1 MESNIFTYIERYAKE
16 MEAKSAFI
24 CRDYSVTFKEL
35 LKLIYINRKAIAN
48 KFSQHKYVIIL
59 RVKDPISFIIIYLTL
74 FSLER
79 PFLVVSNDLT
89 EFEISEI
96 KISLKN
102 SIILEDDEVIR
113 DHSLSNDSELGKKEL
128 KPDPEKAYMLQLS
141 SGSTGRPKFCIRTL
155 RNLFFEG
162 LSYIKTLNITS
173 DDMIYTVPP
182 LQHSYAMGA
191 GLIPGLIAGA
201 TNIIEKRFIPRTVLN
216 YIHKYKPSI
225 LILVPIMAK
234 SLYKTYSKRVFDLSS
249 LRVVIVGAGKITKE
263 IFENFYNK
271 FGIMLSANYGSSETG
286 GVISR
291 LNNKLFTSIGNPMYG
306 VKIKICDD
314 NENSVPTGQI
324 GELYIK
330 TPAMTPK
337 YYNEKNHNITKDFF
351 YKTSDMVIRDVDGNV
366 FFQYRKKNIINIGG
380 KKVNPVEIEN
390 VIQRLNAVTEC
401 LVLKY
406 NKTEESEGIRAIIV
420 GDKKLTTSQILQHCK
435 KYLSDYKIPGMIEF
449 REFIPKND
457 IGKIIF
463 DKL

>member
-1 MESNIFTYIERYAKE
+1 
-16 MEAKSAFI
+16 
-24 CRDYSVTFKEL
+24 
-35 LKLIYINRKAIAN
+35 
-48 KFSQHKYVIIL
+48 
-59 RVKDPISFIIIYLTL
+59 
-74 FSLER
+74 
-79 PFLVVSNDLT
+79 
-89 EFEISEI
+89 
-96 KISLKN
+96 
-102 SIILEDDEVIR
+102 
-113 DHSLSNDSELGKKEL
+113 
-128 KPDPEKAYMLQLS
+128 
-141 SGSTGRPKFCIRTL
+141 
-155 RNLFFEG
+155 
-162 LSYIKTLNITS
+162 
-173 DDMIYTVPP
+173 
-182 LQHSYAMGA
+182 
-191 GLIPGLIAGA
+191 
-201 TNIIEKRFIPRTVLN
+201 
-216 YIHKYKPSI
+216 
-225 LILVPIMAK
+225 MAK